1 MLVLPHSFQVLVRT
15 TTHKSADI
23 VLIDLHLAPAAQIS
37 LSHNLLNPNNQD
49 LKIDMASRAR
59 QLVEILSQSISDIEE
74 FLRTQGSP
82 DLSMEQDVHMSF
94 QAHPKFASPK
104 DTALLA
110 CKELS
115 TLLGGSFGAIT
126 NQTVKWYPQRGS
138 IIGDNLADK

>member
-1 MLVLPHSFQVLVRT
+1 
-15 TTHKSADI
+15 
-23 VLIDLHLAPAAQIS
+23 
-37 LSHNLLNPNNQD
+37 
-49 LKIDMASRAR
+49 MASRAR
-59 QLVEILSQSISDIEE
+59 QLVETLSQSISDIEE
-74 FLRTQGSP
+74 FLGTQGSP
-82 DLSMEQDVHMSF
+82 DLSMEQDVDMSF

-126 NQTVKWYPQRGS
+126 SQTVKQYPQKES